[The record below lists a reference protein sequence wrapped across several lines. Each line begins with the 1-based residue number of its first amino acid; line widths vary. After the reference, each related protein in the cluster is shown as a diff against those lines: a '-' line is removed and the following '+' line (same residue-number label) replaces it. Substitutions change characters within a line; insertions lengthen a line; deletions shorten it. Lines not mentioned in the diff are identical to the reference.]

1 MSAWKLLFCSL
12 SVLEFRREQE
22 RKEQAKKQ
30 SQRADFIHGG
40 GQTTLLEKTKNTI
53 LQVPALQNGEFPCL

>member
-1 MSAWKLLFCSL
+1 M
-12 SVLEFRREQE
+12 LEFRREQE